1 MYKLATIILF
11 LFTSLFSFASY
22 DQYFTA
28 NTMRIDYIH
37 AGDHNSEHYYVK
49 QIKKEPFWGGS
60 NTHLIDTFKYGS
72 YFFEVYD
79 EATSVLLYSRGYS
92 SLFKEWQTTAEAQT
106 MEKAF
111 YEGVVFPFPK
121 NKVVVKWYSRSKRGQ
136 FEKQLELLVDPEN
149 YFINPTLDKAYPV
162 YTALHTGE
170 SREKVDIVILPDGYT
185 KEEMDL
191 FKSDCDKF
199 TNELFAYLPYSNYKN
214 HFNIVGVLAPSE
226 DSGNDIPAENI
237 WKNTQLNTSFY
248 TFDSD
253 RYCMTEDYKSVR
265 DLAANVPYDQIY
277 ILVNNEKYGGGAIYN
292 FYNVSV
298 NSNAKAGQI
307 FIHELGHGFAGL
319 ADEYYTSSTSYN
331 DFYNLDIEPWEP
343 NITTLIDFDS
353 KWKSL
358 LAEGTPIPTPAT
370 DDFKGHLGVY
380 EGGGYVAKGVYRP
393 RQDCLMKTFNDTIF
407 CGACEQAIIKMIQ
420 FYTE

>member
-1 MYKLATIILF
+1 MLF
-11 LFTSLFSFASY
+11 ISSSYAYASY
-22 DQYFTA
+22 DQHFTGQ
-28 NTMRIDYIH
+28 TMRIDYIH
-37 AGDHNSEHYYVK
+37 AGDHNSEQYYIK

-92 SLFKEWQTTAEAQT
+92 SLFKEWQTTTEATT
-106 MEKAF
+106 MNKAF
-111 YEGVVFPFPK
+111 YESVVFPFPK
-121 NKVVVKWYSRSKRGQ
+121 NKVVVKWYSRNKKGQ
-136 FEKQLELLVDPEN
+136 FKKQLELIVDPN
-149 YFINPTLDKAYPV
+149 DYFINPTLDKIYPV
-162 YTALHTGE
+162 YTALHSGDPHN
-170 SREKVDIVILPDGYT
+170 KVDIVILPDGYT
-185 KEEMDL
+185 KDEMDL
-191 FKSDCDKF
+191 FKSDCDRF
-199 TNELFAYLPYSNYKN
+199 ANELFEYQPYNKFKDA
-214 HFNIVGVLAPSE
+214 FNIVGVLAPSK

-237 WKNTQLNTSFY
+237 WKNTQVNTSFY

-253 RYCMTEDYKSVR
+253 RYCMTEDFKSVR

-307 FIHELGHGFAGL
+307 FIHELGHGFVGL
-319 ADEYYTSSTSYN
+319 ADEYYTSSTSYS
-331 DFYNLDIEPWEP
+331 DFYNLDVEPWEP
-343 NITTLIDFDS
+343 NITTLVDFDS
-353 KWKSL
+353 KWKPL
-358 LAEGTPIPTPAT
+358 LAEDTPIPTPST
-370 DDFKGHLGVY
+370 KDFEGVLGVY
-380 EGGGYVAKGVYRP
+380 EGGGYVAKGIYRP